1 MERRHVLVS
10 LSALALALLAGC
22 ASVPMAPQDD
32 DVRAK
37 SFTVRSGKA
46 NIYLYRNETFGGVV
60 PMTVS
65 FDGKVAGQTGPQTF
79 FLWEA
84 DPGPHEISSMAEDVS
99 TIRINAEAGRA
110 YFSWQEVKMG
120 LWMARSLLQ
129 QVDEAAGRKG
139 VAECKRAQS
148 NL

>member
-22 ASVPMAPQDD
+22 ASVPMASLDD

-65 FDGKVAGQTGPQTF
+65 FDGKVAAWSVF
-79 FLWEA
+79 A
-84 DPGPHEISSMAEDVS
+84 D
-99 TIRINAEAGRA
+99 
-110 YFSWQEVKMG
+110 
-120 LWMARSLLQ
+120 
-129 QVDEAAGRKG
+129 
-139 VAECKRAQS
+139 
-148 NL
+148 NLPMRRLMSIESA